1 MRTVIYDV
9 PGMMSVEQAARNM
22 VKLVKQEAKLTP
34 NVDVQVVGEHNGI
47 EFGAQVGTTV
57 KELVDYWHEK
67 RHERAIRD
75 ERLRPVSDAIRY
87 LLGTLGPEDCQLVVK
102 EIAEDWKPGPH
113 SLLKEG
119 K

>member
-1 MRTVIYDV
+1 MRTVIYDI

-34 NVDVQVVGEHNGI
+34 NVEVQVVGEHNGI
-47 EFGAQVGTTV
+47 EFGARVGTTV

-75 ERLRPVSDAIRY
+75 ERLLPVRDAIRY
-87 LLGTLGPEDCQLVVK
+87 LLGTLAPEDCQLVVK
-102 EIAEDWKPGPH
+102 EIAEDWKLGPH
-113 SLLKEG
+113 SSSKED